1 MLSRAGADVWRVG
14 FNMGDRMFWP
24 GRHNFI
30 AYRDAPEAWGSA
42 LEQILDE
49 KSVTDIVLYGDT
61 RPIHATAVEAAKT
74 RGLRIHV
81 FEEGYMRPYWV
92 TYERGGANGHS
103 RLMDLQVETMR
114 RDLENSDMD
123 TALPPA
129 SWGDMRQHIF
139 YGALYHGFVLLM
151 NRGYRGFRPHRSITV
166 RKEFALYLQRLV
178 LMPVQAVDR
187 RIATWRIRHGGFP
200 YHLALLQLE
209 HDSSFQM
216 HSPFASMTEFL
227 ETVIDGFAKGAP
239 QHHHL
244 VVKAHPLEDGRVP
257 VRRELKRLAR
267 SVALLTIVTMV
278 ASCRVLPR
286 LGPTKKEIYSGSVQ
300 RSGDAFV
307 VSVNDR
313 VTRATAVQP
322 ALGFTEAFKN
332 AGQLGS
338 DTIRPGD
345 TLGLTIWENVD
356 DGLLAGEGTNQT
368 ILEEVQVD
376 GSGFIFVPYAG
387 RIRAAGNTPEGIRR
401 IITSKLDE
409 QTPDPQVQVRR
420 LAGDGSTVS
429 LVGSV
434 GAQGVYPIERPTR
447 TLSTMLSNAGGI
459 VIPAEV
465 AQITV
470 LRGGERSKVWFQD
483 LYKHPEFDIA
493 LRGGDRILV
502 EEDSRS
508 FTALGATGA

>member
-1 MLSRAGADVWRVG
+1 MNIQTSRWA
-14 FNMGDRMFWP
+14 
-24 GRHNFI
+24 
-30 AYRDAPEAWGSA
+30 
-42 LEQILDE
+42 
-49 KSVTDIVLYGDT
+49 
-61 RPIHATAVEAAKT
+61 
-74 RGLRIHV
+74 
-81 FEEGYMRPYWV
+81 
-92 TYERGGANGHS
+92 
-103 RLMDLQVETMR
+103 
-114 RDLENSDMD
+114 
-123 TALPPA
+123 
-129 SWGDMRQHIF
+129 
-139 YGALYHGFVLLM
+139 
-151 NRGYRGFRPHRSITV
+151 RSIA
-166 RKEFALYLQRLV
+166 AL
-178 LMPVQAVDR
+178 A
-187 RIATWRIRHGGFP
+187 I
-200 YHLALLQLE
+200 
-209 HDSSFQM
+209 S
-216 HSPFASMTEFL
+216 
-227 ETVIDGFAKGAP
+227 
-239 QHHHL
+239 
-244 VVKAHPLEDGRVP
+244 VV
-257 VRRELKRLAR
+257 
-267 SVALLTIVTMV
+267 V
-278 ASCRVLPR
+278 ASCGVLPQV
-286 LGPTKKEIYSGSVQ
+286 GPNKRQIYSGSVQ
-300 RSGDAFV
+300 QSGDAFV

-322 ALGFTEAFKN
+322 ALGFSDSFRN

-356 DGLLAGEGTNQT
+356 DGLLAGEATNQT

-387 RIRAAGNTPEGIRR
+387 RIRAAGNTPEAIRR

-420 LAGDGSTVS
+420 LAGDGATVS

-447 TLSTMLSNAGGI
+447 TLSAMLSAAGGI

-502 EEDSRS
+502 EQDTRS
-508 FTALGATGA
+508 FTALGATGAQSRVTFETQTLSAIEAIATVGGLQAAAADPTGVFILRNEPAEIANQVLGRNDLVGDQRLVYVLDLTKPNGMFMARDFSVRDQDTLYVTEAPFAQWSKVIGALTGTLGVVATVDSASSAFGGS